1 MKTIA
6 ITIDET
12 LLDRLEQVA
21 AGRGGG
27 AANRSKL
34 IRDAVAEYVRRLE
47 RAAADEREAAI
58 VDRHR
63 ARLAR
68 QATAALRAQAKP

>member
-12 LLDRLEQVA
+12 LLDRLDRLTRRRSPG
-21 AGRGGG
+21 AG
-27 AANRSKL
+27 NRSKL
-34 IRDAVAEYVRRLE
+34 IRDAVGDYLTRLE
-47 RAAADEREAAI
+47 RAAEDEREAAI